1 MNRLIA
7 ISILSFF
14 LIIGQRLSAQDDS
27 ATENLLQQIQ
37 SLAGV
42 KKAAKL
48 EELAKQKWVQNPD
61 TSILLG
67 YEILDIADETEDDT
81 LLVTGYNILGI
92 SFYNLEKPYEA
103 LTFLETGLEISKK
116 IDHEKGIG
124 TLSNNIGLTYDYLG
138 NYNLAA
144 HYYYEALKSD
154 QKIQNEDGIAAVY
167 LNLGSIYYYMGNFDK
182 ALEYMTN
189 SLNIYQK
196 LDNQN
201 GILNCYTNIGTTY
214 SEINVEASALDYLGK
229 AYELSKMLGNR
240 DMEAANLNNIGKVYF
255 NKGDYFKALDHYNR
269 ALEIEKAISDT
280 WSEANTL
287 RNIGSVYLQIEI
299 PNEAKNHFERS
310 MQIARKIK
318 AHQLLTE
325 LYLDFSYLY
334 ESQGDYTRALEY
346 YKQFVRVKDS
356 LFSSENR
363 KQIAEVEARYKI
375 QNKNQDIQVLKRA
388 NELKSLQIKTQN
400 YFLII
405 SIAACLLILSLLVIF
420 YYRSRINRREKQI
433 QQEKNL
439 EVTKQ
444 KKLLERAVHKLKESQ
459 QIYKSLIE
467 SIQDALVIVQNKKIV
482 YANDHVAKL
491 LGYDTPE
498 EIKQFSFEDVIS
510 EHDLPKINENFD
522 RRMAGEEVPENY
534 SFHIIHKSGT
544 PRLVNLNVK
553 LTTYKGKPG
562 VLATLKD
569 ITELKEYEEKLI
581 SEKERAQRATHSKS
595 MFVAGI
601 SHEIRN
607 HMHSIIG
614 ISEILGDTKLDEEQ
628 KEFVDVIKLSGNN
641 LLEIINEVLDLSKI
655 ESGQIDLEEK
665 LINLKKIIREVV
677 SLNSMKA
684 KEKGLFLKT
693 DLAPGIPEE
702 IIGDG
707 MRISQILINFVT
719 NAIKFTDQGGVTIG
733 VEHINNIAI
742 EEGIC
747 VLKFKV
753 TDTGI
758 GISEDS
764 QRKLFK
770 PFSQTHAAI
779 ERNVGGSGL
788 GLAICKKLAELM
800 GGEIGIDSE
809 VDKGS
814 TFWFTA
820 QFSLSESKLRKDRK
834 SIIRAIHH
842 KKILLVEDNLLN
854 QQLTTSILKKEGYKM
869 DVGENGQRGFE
880 LFKKNEYSLVLMDI
894 QMPVMDGL
902 EAARMIRDYEK
913 NNNKRKTTII
923 AVTAHSRDLEEQ
935 KMMDAGIDEYLQKPF
950 TPNELLNL
958 VKKQSHS

>member
-1 MNRLIA
+1 MNRLIY
-7 ISILSFF
+7 ITVISFF
-14 LIIGQRLSAQDDS
+14 LIISPVLSAQDDTAS
-27 ATENLLQQIQ
+27 DNLIHQIHTLNGLQ
-37 SLAGV
+37 
-42 KKAAKL
+42 KAIKL
-48 EELAKQKWVQNPD
+48 EELAKKKWDQNPD
-61 TSILLG
+61 TSIILG
-67 YEILDIADETEDDT
+67 YEIIDIADKIEDDT
-81 LLVTGYNILGI
+81 ILVKGYNILGI
-92 SFYNLEKPYEA
+92 SNYNLDKPYEA
-103 LTFLETGLEISKK
+103 LTFFETGLDISQKAAYQ
-116 IDHEKGIG
+116 KGIG

-154 QKIQNEDGIAAVY
+154 QSVQNEEGVAAVY
-167 LNLGSIYYYMGNFDK
+167 LNLGNIFYYMGNFDK

-196 LDNQN
+196 LEDQT
-201 GILNCYTNIGTTY
+201 GILNCYTNIGITY
-214 SEINVEASALDYLGK
+214 SKINVEASALDYLGK
-229 AYELSKMLGNR
+229 AFELSKELGNR
-240 DMEAANLNNIGKVYF
+240 DMEAANLNNIGEVYYHA
-255 NKGDYFKALDHYNR
+255 GDYFKALDHYNR
-269 ALEIEKAISDT
+269 ALEIEKTINDA

-310 MQIARKIK
+310 MQIARKIN
-318 AHQLLTE
+318 AHQLLTD

-334 ESQGDYTRALEY
+334 ESQGNYTRALEY
-346 YKQFVRVKDS
+346 YKEYVHVKDS
-356 LFSSENR
+356 VFNSKNL
-363 KQIAEVEARYKI
+363 KQITEVEARYKI
-375 QNKNQDIQVLKRA
+375 QNKSQDIQILKRE
-388 NELKSLQIKTQN
+388 NEMKSLQIKTQN

-405 SIAACLLILSLLVIF
+405 SIAVSLLILSLLVIF

-459 QIYKSLIE
+459 RVYKSLIE

-534 SFHIIHKSGT
+534 TFHIIHKSGT

-641 LLEIINEVLDLSKI
+641 LLDIINEVLDLSKI

-665 LINLKKIIREVV
+665 PINLKKIIHEVV
-677 SLNSMKA
+677 SLNNLKA
-684 KEKGLFLKT
+684 KEKALDLNTAIAT
-693 DLAPGIPEE
+693 DIPEE
-702 IIGDG
+702 VMGDA

-719 NAIKFTDQGGVTIG
+719 NAIKFTDQGSISIG
-733 VEHINNIAI
+733 VEHVKDVAV
-742 EEGIC
+742 EDGISL
-747 VLKFKV
+747 LKFKV

-770 PFSQTHAAI
+770 PFSQTHAAV

-800 GGEIGIDSE
+800 GGEIGIESE
-809 VDKGS
+809 VGKGS

-820 QFSLSESKLRKDRK
+820 QFSLSASTSKKVKK
-834 SIIRAIHH
+834 SLIRAIHH

-854 QQLTTSILKKEGYKM
+854 QQLTTSILRKEGYKM
-869 DVGENGQRGFE
+869 DVGENGQLGFE
-880 LFKKNEYSLVLMDI
+880 LYKKNDYGLVLMDI

-913 NNNKRKTTII
+913 NNNKPKTTII
-923 AVTAHSRDLEEQ
+923 AVTAHSKDLEEQ
-935 KMMDAGIDEYLQKPF
+935 KMMEAGIDEYLQKPF
-950 TPNELLNL
+950 TPAELVNL